1 MFEKVLF
8 VDDEPNVLEA
18 IKRQLRKKNFRIKV
32 ALGGDMALE
41 VLKKESPVAVIVSDM
56 RMPEMN
62 GIQLLS
68 KVKERYPDTVRMML
82 TGNADQ
88 ETAMEAVNQG
98 SIFRFLTKPCAPDLL
113 ANSIDTA
120 IEQYRLITAEKELLN
135 KTLNGSIK
143 VMSEILSLVN
153 PAAFSRS
160 YRIKNYVKEIT
171 VKLKL
176 RNLWQFQ
183 IAALLSQIGCITLP
197 TDTINKVYEG
207 KELDKAE
214 QKMYDGHP
222 AAGAKLLVNIPRFKV
237 ISKIIEMQMMPYGA
251 FTTAAKDANEKTAFI
266 GAQILHLALD
276 YDQLVSRGLS
286 HKEAC
291 DTLEPKGGEYNP
303 HIIAALIS
311 MDDPLLE
318 MVVHMI
324 NAMNLQVG
332 MVVNQ
337 DVKTKNGIL
346 IASGGQEVSVT
357 VLDRLRNFANTV
369 GVVEPFEV
377 IEYRKKKTPAN
388 K

>member
-18 IKRQLRKKNFRIKV
+18 IKRQLRKKNFTITV
-32 ALGGDMALE
+32 ALGGNMALD
-41 VLKKESPVAVIVSDM
+41 VLKKESPFAVIVSDM
-56 RMPEMN
+56 RMPKMD
-62 GIQLLS
+62 GIQLLA

-160 YRIKNYVKEIT
+160 YRIKNYVKEIA

-197 TDTINKVYEG
+197 TDTIDKVYVG
-207 KELDKAE
+207 KVLDKAE

-222 AAGAKLLVNIPRFKV
+222 AAGAKLLVNIPRFKI
-237 ISKIIEMQMMPYGA
+237 ISKIIEMQMLPYSA
-251 FTTAAKDANEKTAFI
+251 FTNPAKDANEKTAFI
-266 GAQILHLALD
+266 GAQILHLAIN
-276 YDQLVSRGLS
+276 YDQLVFLGNS

-291 DTLEPKGGEYNP
+291 NTLADRGGQYNP
-303 HIIAALIS
+303 HILAALVE

-318 MVVHMI
+318 KVIRMI
-324 NAMNLQVG
+324 DAMSLQTG

-346 IASGGQEVSVT
+346 IASRGQEVSVT
-357 VLDRLRNFANTV
+357 VLERLRNFANTV

-377 IEYRKKKTPAN
+377 IEFRKRKIPAN

>member
-18 IKRQLRKKNFRIKV
+18 IKRQLRKKNFTITV
-32 ALGGDMALE
+32 ALGGNMALD
-41 VLKKESPVAVIVSDM
+41 VLKKESPFAVIVSDM
-56 RMPEMN
+56 RMPKMD
-62 GIQLLS
+62 GIQLLA

-88 ETAMEAVNQG
+88 ETAIEAVNQG

-160 YRIKNYVKEIT
+160 YRIKNYVKEIA

-222 AAGAKLLVNIPRFKV
+222 AAGAKLLVNIPRFKI
-237 ISKIIEMQMMPYGA
+237 ISKIIEMQMLPYSA
-251 FTTAAKDANEKTAFI
+251 FTNPAKDANEKTAFI
-266 GAQILHLALD
+266 GAQILHLAMD
-276 YDQLVSRGLS
+276 YDRLIFMGRS

-291 DTLEPKGGEYNP
+291 NMLATRGGQYYP
-303 HIIAALIS
+303 DIIAALVE
-311 MDDPLLE
+311 MDDMLLE
-318 MVVHMI
+318 KVIRMVD
-324 NAMNLQVG
+324 AMSLQTG

-337 DVKTKNGIL
+337 DIKTKNGIL
-346 IASGGQEVSVT
+346 IASRGQEVSVT
-357 VLDRLRNFANTV
+357 VLGRLRNFANII

-377 IEYRKKKTPAN
+377 IEFRKRKTPAN

>member
-18 IKRQLRKKNFRIKV
+18 VKRQLRKKNFMIKV

-41 VLKKESPVAVIVSDM
+41 VMKKEGPIAVIVSDM
-56 RMPEMN
+56 RMPEMD
-62 GIQLLS
+62 GIKLLAR
-68 KVKERYPDTVRMML
+68 VKDLYPDTVRMML

-113 ANSIDTA
+113 ANSVDTA
-120 IEQYRLITAEKELLN
+120 IEQHRLITAEKELLN

-160 YRIKNYVKEIT
+160 YRIKNYVKEIA

-214 QKMYDGHP
+214 KKMYDGHP
-222 AAGAKLLVNIPRFKV
+222 AAGAKLLVNIPRFKI
-237 ISKIIEMQMMPYGA
+237 ISKIIEMQMLPYSA
-251 FTTAAKDANEKTAFI
+251 FKAPAKDANEKTAFV
-266 GAQILHLALD
+266 GAQILHLAID
-276 YDQLVSRGLS
+276 YDQLIFLGRS

-291 DTLEPKGGEYNP
+291 EILATRGGEHNP
-303 HIIAALIS
+303 HIMAALVE
-311 MDDPLLE
+311 MDDILLE
-318 MVVHMI
+318 KVIHMI
-324 NAMNLQVG
+324 TAMSLQTG

-337 DVKTKNGIL
+337 DVKTRTGIL
-346 IASGGQEVSVT
+346 IASRGQEVSAT

-377 IEYRKKKTPAN
+377 IEFRKRKL
-388 K
+388 